1 MTALGAGLVGFFGG
15 IMLADKLTAMF
26 KVDGSGLAVLIT
38 NFLGAFKSKKDIAT
52 LAVLLAAAG
61 AASFNPIGVA
71 AGMTAIGAGLV
82 GFFGA
87 FALGGK
93 LTEMLSIDVQ
103 KVKVFMGEVGE
114 GIGRFVGGMAG
125 GVAKQLEDINP
136 ERLEALGR
144 GIKGIGIGIAAFNPP
159 SKCFQSFRINIF

>member
-1 MTALGAGLVGFFGG
+1 
-15 IMLADKLTAMF
+15 
-26 KVDGSGLAVLIT
+26 
-38 NFLGAFKSKKDIAT
+38 
-52 LAVLLAAAG
+52 
-61 AASFNPIGVA
+61 
-71 AGMTAIGAGLV
+71 MTAIGAGLV

-87 FALGGK
+87 FTLGGK

-144 GIKGIGIGIAAFNPP
+144 GI
-159 SKCFQSFRINIF
+159 